1 MFEIVSRRVPKC
13 QRTLSAS
20 MSWRGFLFSA
30 VWQINLIQVVTDIL
44 YSSEWYR
51 MVWFGVLWYCLVL
64 FVMVLYGLLWLVI
77 MVWYGLLWFGIVCYG
92 LV

>member
-1 MFEIVSRRVPKC
+1 MFEIVGRRVPKC

-20 MSWRGFLFSA
+20 MSFLFSA

-64 FVMVLYGLLWLVI
+64 FVMVSYGLLWLVI

-92 LV
+92 SV